1 MAETEFSKV
10 RFKGNEESA
19 AKIYQGTKP
28 LVAEDIAETVEWVV
42 SRPAH
47 VNINELELMCV
58 DQAWAPF
65 AVHRNSR

>member
-1 MAETEFSKV
+1 
-10 RFKGNEESA
+10 
-19 AKIYQGTKP
+19 

-58 DQAWAPF
+58 DQAWSPF
-65 AVHRNSR
+65 AVHRENV